1 MKIRTR
7 ISLLYI
13 ALSAT
18 IIIIFS
24 VFVLALFVKL
34 TYDSEDKELKNLTK
48 EIINIFELDKDKDFI
63 ITKETDD
70 LSLIDDRWTMV
81 LSSDKQILYISSYAK
96 INPIVLSD
104 SDFIMTSALK
114 KSKRIHNTKV
124 SLSKPENHDEQ
135 SYFRTRIEPVFL
147 NSKIHYYIITA
158 VKYNDY
164 FKEFQL
170 ISIADFLGVFLFL
183 GFIGIVG
190 YLFGGRILKPIKTI
204 IVRTNRISTNNLH
217 ERIPLEN
224 PGDELGQLTDEINNL
239 LSRIEKSFEHQKQFI
254 SDVAHEL
261 KTPLS
266 VIRIK
271 IENQINSPDLNDDL
285 KESFYY
291 LLESTAFLQTL
302 INKLLLLARLEESA
316 NFSKEPILLQHSINQ
331 VFENLTSLAESK
343 NILFNNQDGLS
354 NAKVMVDK
362 ELIYLALFNIVEN
375 AVKFTETGTVSIISK
390 IIQNKAFIEVIDTGI
405 GISIENQEK
414 IFDRFF
420 RIKDSKLTNYPG
432 TGVGLSISKRVIEM
446 FGGIIRVESKN
457 NGSTFIIELPLI
469 PNELKI

>member
-1 MKIRTR
+1 MKIRTQ
-7 ISLLYI
+7 IALLYI
-13 ALSAT
+13 ALSAA

-24 VFVLALFVKL
+24 VFVLALFIKL
-34 TYDSEDKELKNLTK
+34 SYDSEDKELKNLTK
-48 EIINIFELDKDKDFI
+48 EIINIFELDKDKIFT

-81 LSSDKQILYISSYAK
+81 LSSDKQILYISTYAK
-96 INPIVLSD
+96 KYPIVLSD

-114 KSKRIHNTKV
+114 KLKRIHSTKV

-147 NSKIHYYIITA
+147 NSTIHYYIITA

-164 FKEFQL
+164 FREFQL
-170 ISIADFLGVFLFL
+170 ITIADIFGVILFL

-190 YLFGGRILKPIKTI
+190 YLFGGRILRPIKRITEK
-204 IVRTNRISTNNLH
+204 TNQINTNNLH
-217 ERIPLEN
+217 DRIPIEN
-224 PGDELGQLTDEINNL
+224 PGDELGRLTDEINNL

-271 IENQINSPDLNDDL
+271 IENQLNSPDISDDL

-316 NFSKEPILLQHSINQ
+316 NYSKEPILLQQSINQ

-343 NILFNNQDGLS
+343 DLLFNNQDGLS
-354 NAKVMVDK
+354 NANVMADK

-375 AVKFTETGTVSIISK
+375 AIKFTETGSVSVISK
-390 IIQNKAFIEVIDTGI
+390 KNQDKALIEVIDTGI
-405 GISIENQEK
+405 GISTENQEK

-420 RIKDSKLTNYPG
+420 RVRDNRISNYSG
-432 TGVGLSISKRVIEM
+432 TGIGLSISKKVIEM
-446 FGGIIRVESKN
+446 FDGSIRVESSN
-457 NGSTFIIELPLI
+457 NGTGFIIELPL
-469 PNELKI
+469 NELKI